1 MNEDDDAAGTGAR
14 PAPRYRDGFGRPVPD
29 VDLELRE
36 KARAAIARRF
46 TRRLE
51 YAGNVRAGTV
61 TYVDDRGR
69 VDFPHEMAGGG
80 AHAVIDVP
88 TSADW
93 ERVTGLPL
101 AERDEIVRF
110 VAETVQ
116 REQAPSWRFEI
127 TADAIVFR

>member
-1 MNEDDDAAGTGAR
+1 MDDDEASGASAR
-14 PAPRYRDGFGRPVPD
+14 PARYRDGLGRPIPD
-29 VDLELRE
+29 VDLELRA
-36 KARAAIARRF
+36 KAQAAIARRF

-51 YAGNVRAGTV
+51 YAGNFRAGTV

-69 VDFPHEMAGGG
+69 IDFPHEMGGG
-80 AHAVIDVP
+80 GVHAIIDVP
-88 TSADW
+88 KAADW
-93 ERVTGLPL
+93 ERVTSLPL

-127 TADAIVFR
+127 TADAILFR